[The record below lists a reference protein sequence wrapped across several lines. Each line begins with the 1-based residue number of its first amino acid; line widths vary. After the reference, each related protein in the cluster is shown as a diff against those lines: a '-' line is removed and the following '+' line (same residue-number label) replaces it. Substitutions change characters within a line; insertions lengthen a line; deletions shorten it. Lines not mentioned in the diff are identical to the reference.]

1 MYFQALIRKA
11 LCVTVR
17 EMIETTRW
25 WEQSEGTLP
34 GACTTPPN
42 KGGERRSGQIETMSG
57 RQVVECIPNFSEGR
71 RTDVIQAIADA
82 IHETAGCS
90 LLDVDSGVSNNRTV
104 YTYVGAPTEVVQ
116 AALAAA
122 RVAFQRIDMSKHKG
136 LF

>member
-1 MYFQALIRKA
+1 MCDCERDDRIRESRLHADGNRVKARFRGHALPHPINEGSWRGGA
-11 LCVTVR
+11 Q
-17 EMIETTRW
+17 IE
-25 WEQSEGTLP
+25 
-34 GACTTPPN
+34 
-42 KGGERRSGQIETMSG
+42 ETMSG

-136 LF
+136 LY